1 VTAPTIVCLGHAAL
15 DRIYHIAAFPPAP
28 QKMRASGVEE
38 VGGGMAANAAVA
50 AARLGARVA
59 FCGRVGDDL
68 AGQAIRAGLA
78 AEGIDTAG
86 LRAFAGGQS
95 STSAVIVDAQ
105 GERLLVNHRGAGL
118 DEGADWLDLA
128 PIAAARVVLADVRWP
143 AGALALFQA
152 ARAAGVATVLD
163 GDIGAGP
170 ALPGLLALADYAVFS
185 TPGLAEF
192 AAGDPAAALARV
204 REHGPG
210 HAGVTMGARG
220 YLWLDAG
227 GLQHAPACA
236 IAPVDT
242 SGAGDAFHGGFA
254 WALAEGR
261 MITECVAVAQAV
273 AAIKCLAPGNR
284 AGLPDQARLAAF
296 IAAAAPPA

>member
-1 VTAPTIVCLGHAAL
+1 MTAPTIICLGHAAL
-15 DRIYHIAAFPPAP
+15 DRIYHIAAFPPVP
-28 QKMRASGVEE
+28 QKLRAHGVEE

-59 FCGRVGDDL
+59 FCGRVGEDL
-68 AGQAIRAGLA
+68 AGQAIRAGLV

-86 LRAFAGGQS
+86 LRGFAGGQS

-118 DEGADWLDLA
+118 AEGADWLDLA
-128 PIAAARVVLADVRWP
+128 PVATARAVLADVRWP
-143 AGALALFQA
+143 AGALALFRA

-163 GDIGAGP
+163 GDIGAGA

-192 AAGDPAAALARV
+192 APGDPAAALDRV
-204 REHGPG
+204 RALGPA
-210 HAGVTMGARG
+210 HAGVTMGAQG
-220 YLWLDAG
+220 YLWRDAA
-227 GLQHAPACA
+227 GLHHGPACA
-236 IAPVDT
+236 ITPVDT
-242 SGAGDAFHGGFA
+242 SGAGDAFHGGFV
-254 WALAEGR
+254 WALAAGR
-261 MITECVAVAQAV
+261 PVAECVALAQAV
-273 AAIKCLAPGNR
+273 AAIKCLSPGNR
-284 AGLPDQARLAAF
+284 AGLPDQAGLAAF